1 MPVPATEH
9 AGVSTAYAVARSSV
23 ALVSLLALAPY
34 TIHPKRQKLREK
46 KRKAKA
52 RKAAVAGKEEK
63 QRDVDDWRAWE
74 EATMT
79 PAGLVPPS

>member
-1 MPVPATEH
+1 
-9 AGVSTAYAVARSSV
+9 VSREIVISSGSEGE
-23 ALVSLLALAPY
+23 ALYQQLER
-34 TIHPKRQKLREK
+34 KRQKLKEK

-63 QRDVDDWRAWE
+63 QRDADEWRAWE

>member
-1 MPVPATEH
+1 MEIMH
-9 AGVSTAYAVARSSV
+9 ISSGSEEE
-23 ALVSLLALAPY
+23 ALDQQRER
-34 TIHPKRQKLREK
+34 KRQKLREK

-63 QRDVDDWRAWE
+63 QRDADDWRAWE